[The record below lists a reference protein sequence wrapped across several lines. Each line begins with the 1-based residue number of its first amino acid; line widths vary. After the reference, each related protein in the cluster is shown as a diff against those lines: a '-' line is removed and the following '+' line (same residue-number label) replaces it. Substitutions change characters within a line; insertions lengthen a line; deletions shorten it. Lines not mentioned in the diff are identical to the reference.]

1 MDEEPKTWEDFLRID
16 AERNRVAALKEL
28 FNQVNR
34 GAPQGGQAVGGGQFA
49 FSNPQMT
56 GSLVSPYFSAQ
67 APRKKYMNRYL
78 LPQNYLK

>member
-1 MDEEPKTWEDFLRID
+1 MAIETNPYQELID
-16 AERNRVAALKEL
+16 KDNERRRLHALKEL
-28 FNQVNR
+28 FNQVEGP
-34 GAPQGGQAVGGGQFA
+34 GAPTARSVPGGQFDY
-49 FSNPQMT
+49 SNRQMT